1 VLEGIGM
8 NATDRHILVTLRNDE
23 EVFVQVEEEWSAEEL
38 YLVFEAVLG
47 ILDENLEENN
57 HVKHSGYLH

>member
-1 VLEGIGM
+1 LDATGPKH
-8 NATDRHILVTLRNDE
+8 TDRHILVTLRNDE
-23 EVFVQVEEEWSAEEL
+23 EVFVQVEEEGSAEDL

-57 HVKHSGYLH
+57 HVNNSGYLH

>member
-1 VLEGIGM
+1 M

-57 HVKHSGYLH
+57 PVNHSGYLH